1 MINDSIYI
9 QSKEDKSLILH
20 NTCFVFFL
28 GLGETYVLQAKH
40 HLSQGFNGRAK
51 LNCQD
56 ALQCLTRYMY
66 LIHLLMNFNFV

>member
-1 MINDSIYI
+1 MILYTYRVRMINLRFYV
-9 QSKEDKSLILH
+9 Q
-20 NTCFVFFL
+20 TCFVFFL
-28 GLGETYVLQAKH
+28 GLGETYVLLAKH

-66 LIHLLMNFNFV
+66 LIHLLMNSNFV